1 MLKMSDKKTVLITG
15 GRGFIG
21 RNIIEYME
29 DRYHVLSPTHDELDL
44 LDEDKVQDYLT
55 ENKIDIV
62 IHCAVRPG
70 HRNAEDPSGQLY
82 HNTRMFFNL
91 ARNENKFKKMIYLGS
106 GLIYD
111 LRYYKSKMMEGY
123 FDEHVPE
130 DEGGF
135 SKYIISKYIEKHK
148 NIIELRIFGIFGKYE
163 DYAIRFISNL
173 LCKAIYDLPLTM
185 NQNRVLDYIYIDDL
199 MPILDYFIEHETK
212 SNIYNI
218 TPDQSVKL
226 LDLAKKIKDI
236 SQKDIEIKVAKDGLG
251 AEYTGDNTRLK
262 SEMSD
267 VRFTDIDVAVKELY
281 DWYSDNKDK
290 IDKSK
295 LLTDK

>member
-1 MLKMSDKKTVLITG
+1 MSDKKTVLITG

-29 DRYHVLSPTHDELDL
+29 DKYHILSPTHNELDL
-44 LDEDKVQDYLT
+44 LDEDRVRVYLT
-55 ENKIDIV
+55 ESKIDII
-62 IHCAVRPG
+62 IHCAVRTG
-70 HRNAEDPSGQLY
+70 HRNAKDPSGQLY

-91 ARNENKFKKMIYLGS
+91 ARNEDQFEKMIYLGS
-106 GLIYD
+106 GSEYD
-111 LRYYKSKMMEGY
+111 NRHYKHRMKEEY
-123 FDEHVPE
+123 FDEHIPE

-148 NIIELRIFGIFGKYE
+148 NITELRIFGIFGKYE

-173 LCKAIYDLPLTM
+173 ICKAIYDLPLTM
-185 NQNRVLDYIYIDDL
+185 NQNRVFDYIYINDL

-212 SNIYNI
+212 NNIYNV
-218 TPDQSVKL
+218 TPDKSVRL
-226 LDLAKKIKDI
+226 LDLAKKIKKI
-236 SQKDIEIKVAKDGLG
+236 SQKDIEIRVAKDGLG
-251 AEYTGDNTRLK
+251 PEYTGDNTRLR
-262 SEMSD
+262 SEMPNVS
-267 VRFTDIDVAVKELY
+267 FMDIDVAIKKLY